1 MSVSAGQRLGPYE
14 VVARLGVGGMGE
26 VYRARDPRLERTVAI
41 KILLPQLAGERRVP
55 PALPARGPGSL
66 CALASEHRAHLRRWR
81 AGRHPFHRDGV
92 PFAGDTANQTIDRI
106 CHAVPAPITG
116 LNRKAPEALQRIV
129 AKCLE
134 KDWGGYATR
143 RRAT

>member
-41 KILLPQLAGERRVP
+41 KILLPQLLAESGAYHQRFQRE
-55 PALPARGPGSL
+55 APGS
-66 CALASEHRAHLRRWR
+66 ARAPASEHRAHLRRWR

-92 PFAGDTANQTIDRI
+92 PFAVATANQTIDG
-106 CHAVPAPITG
+106 PAMP
-116 LNRKAPEALQRIV
+116 
-129 AKCLE
+129 C
-134 KDWGGYATR
+134 R
-143 RRAT
+143 RRLRA